1 MLQKTLIFVL
11 ILGFSKIATAQDER
25 YYRQIFTGELPKSDT
40 SSDLAQQFFVKGAS
54 YHIDLDGDKMEEVIE
69 PSKIDG
75 VDWIEIKSMS
85 GSSQFKTKLPA
96 IGGVSTLYKIKLVHI
111 TPTAKTL
118 ILFLDEG
125 VTSGLFF
132 ESTARIYL
140 LTYEK
145 NNLKQMT
152 LTMGPHF
159 FHEKERQR
167 EQYWRR
173 DYTINVY
180 DIDGDGIREIAVQF
194 NNIQRIMR
202 YMGDGDWS
210 RF

>member
-1 MLQKTLIFVL
+1 MVQHILIFIL
-11 ILGFSKIATAQDER
+11 IFCFSGPGSAQDER

-40 SSDLAQQFFVKGAS
+40 SPEINQQFFVKGAI
-54 YHIDLDGDKMEEVIE
+54 YHLDLDDDKIEEMIE

-75 VDWIEIKSMS
+75 VDWIEIKSS
-85 GSSQFKTKLPA
+85 GGSTHFKTKLPA
-96 IGGVSTLYKIKLVHI
+96 IGGVSTLYKIKLVRI
-111 TPTAKTL
+111 TSSAKAL

-132 ESTARIYL
+132 ESTARIYV

-145 NNLKQMT
+145 NNLKEMALT
-152 LTMGPHF
+152 LGPHF

-167 EQYWRR
+167 EQYMRR
-173 DYTINVY
+173 DYSVNVY
-180 DIDGDGIREIAVQF
+180 DIDGDGIREISVQY
-194 NNIQRIMR
+194 NHIQRIMK
-202 YMGDGDWS
+202 YMGNGEWS